1 MKITSA
7 RQDQGI
13 PGVYGLL
20 LLDVVSRWGY
30 NDETYLLLFILLVS
44 NWPILNIVFQHP

>member
-20 LLDVVSRWGY
+20 L
-30 NDETYLLLFILLVS
+30 
-44 NWPILNIVFQHP
+44 

>member
-1 MKITSA
+1 MKTVSL

-20 LLDVVSRWGY
+20 LLDV
-30 NDETYLLLFILLVS
+30 
-44 NWPILNIVFQHP
+44 